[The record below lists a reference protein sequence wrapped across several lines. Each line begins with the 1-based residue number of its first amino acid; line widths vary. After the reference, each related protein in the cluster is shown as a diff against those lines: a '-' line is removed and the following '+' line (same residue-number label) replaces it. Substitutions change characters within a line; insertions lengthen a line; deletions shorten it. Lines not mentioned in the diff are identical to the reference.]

1 MTSLTRREFL
11 EVAAKQ
17 SAGASLA
24 ASFLLA
30 SCGSSED
37 GPSALG
43 LDGQS
48 TDDLI
53 DLIDEMIPAHEG
65 MPPASEAGTL
75 SYFELL
81 AASDSGLMETV
92 NESLS
97 TVDALASDRF
107 SQSFAAL
114 SRDRRRQTVA
124 AFAESSPNLFEI
136 LRTYVYEG
144 YYLQPRVW
152 ELLGYE
158 PYPTNSA
165 GPSMEPFDPA
175 MLDRVRSMSQLFRE
189 V

>member
-1 MTSLTRREFL
+1 MKSLTRREFL
-11 EVAAKQ
+11 EVAARQ
-17 SAGASLA
+17 SVGASLA

-30 SCGSSED
+30 SCRSSED

-43 LDGQS
+43 LDRQS

-53 DLIDEMIPAHEG
+53 DLIDEIIPTSEG
-65 MPPASEAGTL
+65 MPAASEAGTL

-81 AASDSGLMETV
+81 AASDHGLIETV
-92 NESLS
+92 KDSLS

-114 SRDRRRQTVA
+114 SRDRRRQMVA
-124 AFAESSPNLFEI
+124 AFAETSPNLFGT

-152 ELLGYE
+152 ELLRYE

-165 GPSMEPFDPA
+165 GPSMEPFDPT
-175 MLDRVRSMSQLFRE
+175 MLDRVRSMRQLLRE